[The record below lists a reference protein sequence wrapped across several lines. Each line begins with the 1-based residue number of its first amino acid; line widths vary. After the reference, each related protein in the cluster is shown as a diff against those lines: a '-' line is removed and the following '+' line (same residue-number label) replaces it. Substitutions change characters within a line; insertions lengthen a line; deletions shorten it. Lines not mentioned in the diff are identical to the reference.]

1 MEKVR
6 VMVVDDS
13 KISRMMISS
22 MLAKTNFEVCAM
34 YIYNQFL
41 HSITS
46 CIFQFANKL

>member
-1 MEKVR
+1 MQVIFVEKVR

-34 YIYNQFL
+34 ARKRAMKWKEI
-41 HSITS
+41 IV
-46 CIFQFANKL
+46 AD